1 MLMSDIIQRFRDENP
16 ELDQT
21 VIPDATLMSWLLV
34 GDQEVCM
41 DQRLIVQE
49 NVSFNAVQGTNTYSL
64 TTLNPLFFDINE
76 SYMGGLVYYNT
87 SGSYKR
93 IYPQS
98 KAWLDNNMSQWRT
111 AAQGTPRWYYRS
123 NSSVVVY
130 PTPDN
135 TIKNFNIDLVLLS
148 NPFNNLGIMPYN
160 QLPYLAPFHYALVL
174 YLQWRAKIKIGK
186 DDEGMTAYKTYQF
199 YLQWMRKTI
208 QGGRQGVIEFRPQG
222 LPSIGY
228 QR

>member
-16 ELDQT
+16 ELDAN
-21 VIPDATLMSWLLV
+21 VIPDATLMSWLLI

-41 DQRLIVQE
+41 RARLIYEEDVNITATAGQ
-49 NVSFNAVQGTNTYSL
+49 NTYSL
-64 TTLNPLFFDINE
+64 TSLTPLFFDINE
-76 SYMGGLVYYNT
+76 SIGGGLVYFNT

-93 IYPQS
+93 IYPKT
-98 KAWLDNNMSQWRT
+98 KAWLDNNNSQWRT
-111 AAQGTPRWYYRS
+111 ASTGTPRWYYRS
-123 NSSVVVY
+123 GGSVVVY

-135 TIKNFNIDLVLLS
+135 TIANFNVDLVLLS
-148 NPFNNLGIMPYN
+148 NPFNNLNIMPYN

-174 YLQWRAKIKIGK
+174 YLMWRAKNKIGK
-186 DDEGMTAYKTYQF
+186 QEESDTALKAYLAYIDWMIKTVG
-199 YLQWMRKTI
+199 
-208 QGGRQGVIEFRPQG
+208 GGRYGEMEFRPQG